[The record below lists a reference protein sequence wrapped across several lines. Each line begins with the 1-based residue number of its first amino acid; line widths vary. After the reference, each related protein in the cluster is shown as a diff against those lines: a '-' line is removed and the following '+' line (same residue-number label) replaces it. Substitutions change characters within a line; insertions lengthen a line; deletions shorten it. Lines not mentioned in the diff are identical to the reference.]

1 MKHFAANSQEAERM
15 SNSSNVDERT
25 LNEIYFPAF
34 EMAVKEA
41 QPWTVMC
48 SYNKLNGTYASEN
61 SYLLNQM
68 LKEKWGLQGFVVS
81 DWGAVNERA
90 LGVGAG
96 LHLEMPASGGFN
108 DKKIVEAVK
117 KTIARK

>member
-1 MKHFAANSQEAERM
+1 MKHFAANSQEVERM

-25 LNEIYFPAF
+25 LNEIYFSAF
-34 EMAVKEA
+34 EMTIKEV
-41 QPWTVMC
+41 QPWTVIC
-48 SYNKLNGTYASEN
+48 FYNKLNGTYASEN
-61 SYLLNQM
+61 SYLLTQM

-90 LGVGAG
+90 LGVDAG

-108 DKKIVEAVK
+108 DKKNC
-117 KTIARK
+117 